1 MSTDDDRQHVIR
13 NSELDQNGFSSDV
26 SRIVMTDWMSEISF
40 DDFHYLLASYL
51 LPIDLQQLVRVSH
64 MWHDKV
70 RYDIQRF
77 HLSDE
82 SFAWAKS
89 FEDLS
94 KRASQILEDSPYLFF
109 SANTDALI
117 ENQLSQL
124 LYENESDEV
133 DSESDEEEEVSEE
146 EDNENLDSQKVENT
160 VEEFQQLSLHNKRND
175 QDKDDIE
182 PDKVLTEME
191 EGEGNDDF
199 YDLFL
204 KELDYIQG
212 SSQRN
217 ICFDPYFFCLENEE
231 YREDFCELLSNP
243 ARQLCFYLQHTSL
256 SEFHCLNIRPSK
268 VVFLMTRM
276 HHLDNTQLHYL
287 NHIDTVE
294 LHGDL
299 SLFSLNGLS
308 GIRVLKISHFHS
320 LRTIGGNLSSLEVFR
335 ISDCPQL
342 QSLIGLESVRKAQLG
357 GGLNRLME
365 ISPIQNCVE
374 LYLSRSNVRS
384 IKGFN
389 NLRSLTLQFCYSLEL
404 EPDFIPFSKLQS
416 LCLYGGF
423 EKASVFRNLQELTLT
438 SAWSLANLKMVDTF
452 ARPLRK
458 IAIIDCPLL
467 NSLDGLSRVQS
478 IELSALASLQKIT
491 GINPYPKFL
500 IVCGCDIQDWGGV
513 SSVEELTV
521 DYCGGDSDIIS
532 NLPQFDEIVKK
543 KLTLRNSKHIDRVIG
558 LERIPILEFD
568 ACIGLEHFS
577 NLQNKKII
585 FDKTSTVLY
594 SGRVQALSDSGRYL
608 REDYGDKIVLLRNS

>member
-1 MSTDDDRQHVIR
+1 MSTDDEMQLNVLH
-13 NSELDQNGFSSDV
+13 NLELDRNGLSSDV
-26 SRIVMTDWMSEISF
+26 SRIVKTDWMSEISF
-40 DDFHYLLASYL
+40 DDFHFLLASYL

-89 FEDLS
+89 FEDLC

-109 SANTDALI
+109 SANTDTP
-117 ENQLSQL
+117 ENQLNQL
-124 LYENESDEV
+124 QDEIEFDEV
-133 DSESDEEEEVSEE
+133 DSDDEDEEVSEE
-146 EDNENLDSQKVENT
+146 EDNENLDNQKVENT
-160 VEEFQQLSLHNKRND
+160 VEEFHRLSLHTKQDD

-182 PDKVLTEME
+182 PDKLPSEV
-191 EGEGNDDF
+191 EGNDDF

-204 KELDYIQG
+204 QELDYIQG

-231 YREDFCELLSNP
+231 YREDFCQLLSNP
-243 ARQLCFYLQHTSL
+243 ARQLCFYLQNTSF
-256 SEFHCLNIRPSK
+256 SEFHSLNIRPSK

-276 HHLDNTQLHYL
+276 HRLEDIHLHFL

-320 LRTIGGNLSSLEVFR
+320 LRTIGGNLSSLEEVR
-335 ISDCPQL
+335 ISDCPEL
-342 QSLIGLESVRKAQLG
+342 QNLIGLESVRKARLG
-357 GGLNRLME
+357 GRLNRLME

-374 LYLSRSNVRS
+374 LYLSRSNAQS

-389 NLRSLTLQFCYSLEL
+389 NLRSLTLQFCYSLEFD
-404 EPDFIPFSKLQS
+404 PDFIPFSKLQS
-416 LCLYGGF
+416 LCLYGGH
-423 EKASVFRNLQELTLT
+423 EKSSVFRNLQELTLK
-438 SAWSLANLKMVDTF
+438 SSWSLASLKMVDTF
-452 ARPLRK
+452 PQPLRK
-458 IAIIDCPLL
+458 IAIIDCPLIS
-467 NSLDGLSRVQS
+467 SLEGLSRVQS
-478 IELSALASLQKIT
+478 IELSALASLHKLT
-491 GINPYPKFL
+491 GINPFPKFL
-500 IVCGCDIQDWGGV
+500 IVSGCDIQDWGGV
-513 SSVEELTV
+513 SSVEEVTI
-521 DYCGGDSDIIS
+521 DYCGRDSDIITD
-532 NLPQFDEIVKK
+532 LGRFDEIVKK

-568 ACIGLEHFS
+568 GCIGLEHFS
-577 NLQNKKII
+577 NLQNEKLI

-594 SGRVQALSDSGRYL
+594 SGRVRALSDSGRYL